1 MHPYFLADT
10 YGRAWG
16 TAVLLLVI
24 FFDFLRFPILP
35 LTLETHM
42 NRPLKPIR
50 SLTTA
55 LVLFAGTASAQMPD
69 DKTDHDRMDMPASA
83 DMRTSQMFE
92 GVGNV
97 VAIDLE
103 NRKIGLDHGPVPA
116 LQWPAMKMGF
126 KVLDSVDLSSI
137 EPGDRVQ
144 FTLHKVEN
152 GPYPIAEIC
161 LTRDTEISPGLCA
174 AEPRAGHAAH

>member
-1 MHPYFLADT
+1 
-10 YGRAWG
+10 
-16 TAVLLLVI
+16 
-24 FFDFLRFPILP
+24 
-35 LTLETHM
+35 M
-42 NRPLKPIR
+42 NRPLKSI
-50 SLTTA
+50 SYLATA
-55 LVLFAGTASAQMPD
+55 LAMLAGAASAQITG
-69 DKTDHDRMDMPASA
+69 DKMDHDRMDMPASA
-83 DMRTSQMFE
+83 DMRTSHMFE

-116 LQWPAMKMGF
+116 LQWPAMKMAF
-126 KVLDSVDLSSI
+126 KVLDSVDLSSVK
-137 EPGDRVQ
+137 PGDRVQ

-161 LTRDTEISPGLCA
+161 LTSDTEISPGLCA